1 VIAVVALCWALLLR
15 RQFAAIAAYPWQIS
29 PAAFA
34 LSVWCAA
41 LYFGGLAL
49 CWALLLRQMAGRATV
64 TTAGARVWL
73 ASMLTRYVPG
83 NVWHILS
90 RAAMAGKLAVT
101 PALVVASATI
111 EQALTLLG
119 ALALLALT
127 LPLWYVA
134 GADVGDS
141 PAGAGWL
148 WLALPLGLASLH
160 PALLGRALRAAAQ
173 TLRRPELAWNYRYRD
188 VLVLLLAYVAAM
200 LCQGFALVALVAGM
214 VPLAGTQVPLLVGAS
229 ALAWALGF
237 LSFLT
242 PSGLGVREG
251 ALALLLA
258 QIYPTPVA
266 IVASLAFRLACTAGE
281 LLAVAVGWASGAR
294 RTSGSGT

>member
-1 VIAVVALCWALLLR
+1 VALCWALLLR
-15 RQFAAIAAYPWQIS
+15 RQLAAIASYPWQIA

-34 LSVWCAA
+34 LSVCCAA

-49 CWALLLRQMAGRATV
+49 CWALLLRQMGGQGAGPV
-64 TTAGARVWL
+64 AGARVWL
-73 ASMLTRYVPG
+73 ASMLTRYIPG
-83 NVWHILS
+83 NIWHILS

-127 LPLWYVA
+127 LPLWFA
-134 GADVGDS
+134 SGANLAQA
-141 PAGAGWL
+141 PAGSGWL
-148 WLALPLGLASLH
+148 WLVLPLGLALLH
-160 PALLGRALRAAAQ
+160 PALLGRALGVAARK
-173 TLRRPELAWNYRYRD
+173 LRRPELAWHYRYRD
-188 VLVLLLAYVAAM
+188 VLRLLLAYAAAM
-200 LCQGFALVALVAGM
+200 LLQGLALVALVGGLA
-214 VPLAGTQVPLLVGAS
+214 PLAGAQVPLLVGAS

-251 ALALLLA
+251 VLALLLA
-258 QIYPTPVA
+258 QIYPAPVA
-266 IVASLAFRLACTAGE
+266 IVASLTFRLACTAGE
-281 LLAVAVGWASGAR
+281 LLAVAVGWLSGR
-294 RTSGSGT
+294 LRSPVRQG